1 MDLTERNEMHKQS
14 ETAENL
20 VHTDTSVETGRT
32 QAEITRSGNPGKPQG
47 EDGNAMLLR
56 MNDSHYAVTGWGLEH
71 WQIRGNEQI
80 LDIGCGGG
88 ATLKRM
94 SEKVTT
100 GHLTGVDYSSVSVKT
115 SKEVN
120 DTVVAAGKME
130 VMEGSVADL
139 PFPAE
144 TFDKIITVES
154 FYFWPDPQENLKEVF
169 RVLKRGGTF
178 LLLAD
183 VYGRDDLPEAV
194 VENINRFHLFN
205 PTLKEFRNLFE
216 RAGFA
221 EIHVHEKEGTT
232 WVCVEG
238 HK

>member
-1 MDLTERNEMHKQS
+1 MKKDYEKEKRQ
-14 ETAENL
+14 
-20 VHTDTSVETGRT
+20 
-32 QAEITRSGNPGKPQG
+32 QEITRAGNPRKPQG
-47 EDGNAMLLR
+47 EEGVQMLQR
-56 MNDSHYAVTGWGLEH
+56 MNRSHFELTDWALRYLELEDGD
-71 WQIRGNEQI
+71 QV

-88 ATLKRM
+88 AALKNM
-94 SEKVTT
+94 SERIES
-100 GHLTGVDYSSVSVKT
+100 GHLTGVDYSEVSVRLSRETNAEDIK
-115 SKEVN
+115 K
-120 DTVVAAGKME
+120 DKME
-130 VMEGSVADL
+130 ILGASVEKL
-139 PFPAE
+139 PFRDE
-144 TFDKIITVES
+144 RFDKIITVES

-178 LLLAD
+178 LLVAD

-205 PTLKEFRNLFE
+205 PTLEEFRNLFE